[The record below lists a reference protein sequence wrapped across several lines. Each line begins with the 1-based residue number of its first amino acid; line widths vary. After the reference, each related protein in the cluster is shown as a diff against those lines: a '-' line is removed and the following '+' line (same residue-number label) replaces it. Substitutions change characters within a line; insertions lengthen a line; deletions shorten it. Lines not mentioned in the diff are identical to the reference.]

1 MPFKNFGDLTT
12 TIFIAASFLYLRIQ
26 PQPHPISSIAT
37 RNRRHPVGKIAAI
50 RIPSPRARAQ
60 TPSQRQY
67 RISIPPVSWSTV
79 IIYGTG
85 GRVTGDGAYSPP
97 ERAALR

>member
-1 MPFKNFGDLTT
+1 M
-12 TIFIAASFLYLRIQ
+12 
-26 PQPHPISSIAT
+26 
-37 RNRRHPVGKIAAI
+37 GKIAAI

-85 GRVTGDGAYSPP
+85 GRVTSPKFLNGILKRIFKMK
-97 ERAALR
+97 E